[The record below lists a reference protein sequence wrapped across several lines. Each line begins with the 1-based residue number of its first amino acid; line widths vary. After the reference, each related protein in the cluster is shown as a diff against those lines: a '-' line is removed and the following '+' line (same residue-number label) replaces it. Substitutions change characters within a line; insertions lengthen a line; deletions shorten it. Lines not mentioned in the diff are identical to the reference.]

1 MRKIYKG
8 GPYKTRSLIILLPLL
23 LTIIAHDQAW
33 AGSTYQLCSLLGSG
47 GTVTLN
53 SANTYTISDQCNIL
67 KSVTISGNG
76 VTINGVGPIV
86 ASGSGITL
94 TVNNL
99 VFKSS
104 SWAALAAVNGGH
116 LVVQSSTIYCP
127 SGTGLYANAGSTIT
141 AQNTDIPSATYGV
154 QITNTSSAD
163 LHGLT
168 VTGVPYAVMVSGI
181 GASVTIDGNSLLDY
195 SGAGAGVAIMDGASG
210 VVYDSTINGF
220 TNGIDIHPTGATIY
234 NGTVDV
240 QNCTFDHNSA
250 ALAASYGTNIRFSYS
265 TVTNAVNDGL
275 YFSNSTAVV
284 DESRIIGSM
293 NSGVSFIG
301 CPSGTIQNS
310 LVENSAHQGVS
321 VVAQDSSSPP
331 SQSINVLNN
340 TFINNQIA
348 NLLVDDRSTA
358 QIRGNI
364 FTQTPDA
371 NIRFHGPKGITL
383 DSALVIDSM
392 SGMEICQSSTPN
404 IVLSVI
410 GQNDKNGILVYDNS
424 SLTAEQSVFWNNG
437 FANAGGSASIYVNDG
452 AQANMHSCTFGPAG
466 TEGFYNYSIAAC
478 DVSLNYWDAA
488 DGPDV
493 DSWVRPSGV
502 GNGSGA
508 HLTAGYQTAGP
519 VTYIPYLTQ
528 SPVSSNVN
536 DAVGLASGGGLA
548 WDSTLGLTIG
558 LTANQGSVPLSN
570 EILGVLKVNDTENM
584 TLVTPPDYLLQGQ
597 LYVVWI
603 SVSLRFNSASGFLQF
618 SLPSQNRP
626 VDLKRRGAGGSWT
639 QVASVWDQ
647 SSHTLTYSPTDPHQL
662 NGTFAITETPDAVY
676 VKCDGLCSGNAPCYI
691 SVQDGAGSIVTDT
704 VMYATNET
712 FSGNVTYDVP
722 AALNLSGGWDATY
735 STDHAYTHIQGSLT
749 ITGGELIAGNVVV
762 E

>member
-1 MRKIYKG
+1 MTGPRKAA
-8 GPYKTRSLIILLPLL
+8 TLIVLFPLL
-23 LTIIAHDQAW
+23 ILFFALDQAG
-33 AGSTYQLCSLLGSG
+33 AATNLCNSLQSG

-53 SANTYTISDQCNIL
+53 SGTTYQLTNQCNIP
-67 KSVTISGNG
+67 KSVTLFGNG

-86 ASGSGITL
+86 ASGPGITL

-99 VFKSS
+99 VFNSS
-104 SWAALAAVNGGH
+104 SWGALAASNGGH
-116 LVVQSSTIYCP
+116 LVVQSSTISCP
-127 SGTGLYANAGSTIT
+127 SGTSLNVDSGSTLT
-141 AQNTDIPSATYGV
+141 AQSTAIPLAAYGV
-154 QITNTSSAD
+154 QITNASSAD
-163 LHGLT
+163 LHG
-168 VTGVPYAVMVSGI
+168 VTITGTPYAVMVSGV
-181 GASVTIDGNSLLDY
+181 GASVTLDGNSLLDY
-195 SGAGAGVAIMDGASG
+195 SGAGAGVALMDGAAG
-210 VVYDSTINGF
+210 VVHDSTINGF
-220 TNGIDIHPTGATIY
+220 TNGIDIHPTGATVY

-240 QNCTFDHNSA
+240 QNCIFDHNSA
-250 ALAASYGTNIRFSYS
+250 ALAASYGSNIRFSTS

-275 YFSNSTAVV
+275 YFSNSTAVI
-284 DESRIIGSM
+284 DKSQIIGSL

-310 LVENSAHQGVS
+310 IVEDSAHQGIS

-331 SQSINVLNN
+331 SQNINVLNN
-340 TFINNQIA
+340 TLVNNQIA

-358 QIRGNI
+358 QIQGNI

-392 SGMEICQSSTPN
+392 SGMEICESSTPS

-410 GQNDKNGILVYDNS
+410 GQNDKNGILVYNNS
-424 SLTAEQSVFWNNG
+424 SLTAEQSVFWNN
-437 FANAGGSASIYVNDG
+437 ALADPAGSTSIYVNDG
-452 AQANMHSCTFGPAG
+452 GQANARNSTFGPAG
-466 TEGFYNYSIAAC
+466 NWAFSNYSIGAC
-478 DVSLNYWDAA
+478 DVSLNYWGAA

-493 DSWVRPSGV
+493 ASWIQTTGV

-508 HLTAGYQTAGP
+508 HLTAGYLTSGP

-536 DAVGLASGGGLA
+536 DSVSLASGGGLA
-548 WDSTLGLTIG
+548 WDSQLGLTIG
-558 LTANQGSVPLSN
+558 LTANQGSAPLSN

-603 SVSLRFNSASGFLQF
+603 SVPLRFNSSSGFLQF
-618 SLPSQNRP
+618 SLPSQNSP
-626 VDLKRRGAGGSWT
+626 VDLKRRGADGSWT
-639 QVASVWDQ
+639 QVASVWNQ
-647 SSHTLTYSPTDPHQL
+647 SYHMLTYSPTDSHLL
-662 NGTFAITETPDAVY
+662 NGTFAITETPDVIYA
-676 VKCDGLCSGNAPCYI
+676 KCDGFCNGNAPCYV
-691 SVQDGAGSIVTDT
+691 SVQYGDEYHPILTDT

-712 FSGNVTYDVP
+712 FSGDVTYYGP
-722 AALNLSGGWDATY
+722 AVLNLSGGWDATY
-735 STDHAYTHIQGSLT
+735 SADHAYTYIKGSLT
-749 ITGGELIAGNVVV
+749 ITDGQLIAGNVVL